1 MAHGAEGKNEE
12 AGRLGSF
19 EGVNEKRSKLKAQ
32 VSKGS
37 HDNKI
42 NRPMN

>member
-19 EGVNEKRSKLKAQ
+19 EGVNEKRSRFKAE
-32 VSKGS
+32 SSSIKGE
-37 HDNKI
+37 
-42 NRPMN
+42 P